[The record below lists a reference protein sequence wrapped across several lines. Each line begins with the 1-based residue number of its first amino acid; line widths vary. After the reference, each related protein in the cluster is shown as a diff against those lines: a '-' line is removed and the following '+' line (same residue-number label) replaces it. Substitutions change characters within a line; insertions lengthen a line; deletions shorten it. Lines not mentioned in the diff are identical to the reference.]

1 MLCDHDRPPGAM
13 FTIVSG
19 EHARLTA
26 ALTII
31 TKRES
36 PWKRQADIIQ
46 IEGGMWN
53 AVYSFCDP
61 GQHCAVASAARVTPP
76 APLHPSS
83 ERMDTHLLG
92 PLANQRSEV
101 PC

>member
-1 MLCDHDRPPGAM
+1 MPGLGAVLTTELCFTFSMSCDHDRSPGAM
-13 FTIVSG
+13 FYIVSG

-46 IEGGMWN
+46 IEGGM
-53 AVYSFCDP
+53 
-61 GQHCAVASAARVTPP
+61 
-76 APLHPSS
+76 
-83 ERMDTHLLG
+83 
-92 PLANQRSEV
+92 
-101 PC
+101 

>member
-1 MLCDHDRPPGAM
+1 MSCESRGGVSEVPGLGAVLTTGLCFSMSCDHDRSPGAM
-13 FTIVSG
+13 FYIVSG

-46 IEGGMWN
+46 IEGGM
-53 AVYSFCDP
+53 
-61 GQHCAVASAARVTPP
+61 
-76 APLHPSS
+76 
-83 ERMDTHLLG
+83 
-92 PLANQRSEV
+92 
-101 PC
+101 